1 MLFIMQSLINK
12 YKRIRKTRFLEKN
25 YTGKYAFVGIGSHSF
40 NNLYPV
46 LDYLHAD
53 LSYIVTKTEA
63 TAKTINENYKSVKGT
78 TKLDKVL
85 KDKNI
90 KGVFI
95 SAHPDAHFD
104 LAKQILQAGKHVFIE
119 KPPCKTLKE
128 LQELRL
134 IEKDSSG
141 SAFVGLQKRHAP
153 VYQIIRTKVKS
164 RNVIYYK
171 LDYAAGNYP
180 EGDTLTDLF
189 IHPLDLA
196 VFIYGR
202 ASIEYMKKFETGKGV
217 ESWLIELSHPGDVIG
232 RIELSTDFWWTRGKE
247 NMIINTDKHVFE
259 TKGINELKY
268 IEKPKSIMNVPLE
281 KIKAPVISE
290 HYLYQKNNFLPV
302 RDHNDLYASGYFGEI
317 QAFLEI
323 CEKNGENMSTL
334 DSLVPVYELLDK
346 MKKY

>member
-1 MLFIMQSLINK
+1 MQSLINK
-12 YKRIRKTRFLEKN
+12 YKRIRKNKFLEKT

-46 LDYLHAD
+46 LAYLHAD

-78 TKLDKVL
+78 TNLDKVL

-90 KGVFI
+90 KGVFV
-95 SAHPDAHFD
+95 SAHPDAHFE
-104 LAKQILQAGKHVFIE
+104 LAKQILQAGKNVFIE

-153 VYQIIRTKVKS
+153 VYQIIRNKVKS
-164 RNVIYYK
+164 KKVIYYK
-171 LDYAAGNYP
+171 LEYSAGNYP
-180 EGDTLTDLF
+180 EGDTITDLF

-196 VFIYGR
+196 VFIYGP
-202 ASIEYMKKFETGKGV
+202 AKIEFIKKFKTGKGV
-217 ESWLIELSHPGDVIG
+217 ETWLLELSHPDDIIG
-232 RIELSTDFWWTRGKE
+232 RIELSTDFWWTRGQE
-247 NMIINTDKHVFE
+247 NMIINTEKHRFE
-259 TKGINELKY
+259 AKGINELKY
-268 IEKPKSIMNVPLE
+268 IDKPKSIMNVPLE

-290 HYLYQKNNFLPV
+290 HSLYQKNNFLPV
-302 RDHNDLYASGYFGEI
+302 RDHNDLYASGYFNEI
-317 QAFLEI
+317 QAFLEM
-323 CEKNGENMSTL
+323 CEHNEGNISTL
-334 DSLVPVYELLDK
+334 DSMVPVYELMDK
-346 MKKY
+346 MKK